1 MRITTSMIA
10 KQYQKSLNSSLSSLN
25 YYNNRAT
32 TYRKFD
38 KVSED
43 PVAAMQAFRLR
54 REYAQNN
61 DYQSNL
67 SNTKSLITTAESSM
81 MSINSMVQ
89 ELTSGDCL
97 KAVNSTS
104 GADERNIIATKLRK
118 VQESIVSVI
127 NTKFAD
133 NYLFAGTLSSSS
145 PFSIGTNG
153 ELLYRGAD
161 VTTGKLVN
169 EDGAIIRFQNAKIS
183 FGADNQ
189 GLLNGYNLEVTLATP
204 PSGAA
209 FAIDDT
215 NKKIVLNLNEG
226 ATLSDLKDTLTAAG
240 VQTVNG
246 NTVDFTKVTVNGDLT
261 VALKSATSQTISN
274 TVDLATLANEK
285 TYVDIG
291 LGMRF
296 DSNGKI
302 IDQSAFNI
310 SLPGISFLG
319 YGKNADG
326 IPNNIYTLIGKI
338 ADGLDR
344 SDYSYESIQPYIK
357 NLEQQQEKLMTNV
370 TGIGVQSDLLASTKT
385 RLESSE
391 LNLNEKI
398 SDVEYIDPAEAIMDF
413 KMQEYSYRAAL
424 QMGTLILQ
432 PTFLDFMK

>member
-43 PVAAMQAFRLR
+43 PVAAMKAFRLR
-54 REYAQNN
+54 REYAQNT
-61 DYQSNL
+61 DYQTNL
-67 SNTKSLITTAESSM
+67 SNTQSLISTAESSM

-89 ELTSGDCL
+89 EVTSTDCL
-97 KAVNSTS
+97 QAINSTS
-104 GADERNIIATKLRK
+104 GADERSIIATKLRK

-133 NYLFAGTLSSSS
+133 TYLFAGTLSSST
-145 PFSIGTNG
+145 PFSIGANG

-161 VTTGKLVN
+161 VTTGELVN
-169 EDGAIIRFQNAKIS
+169 EDGAIVRFQNAKIS

-189 GLLNGYNLEVTLATP
+189 GFLNGYQLEVNLASP
-204 PSGAA
+204 PAGTA
-209 FAIDDT
+209 FEIDDA

-240 VQTVNG
+240 AQTVNG
-246 NTVDFTKVTVNGDLT
+246 NTVDFSKVTIDGDLT
-261 VALKSATSQTISN
+261 AALKSGTSQSISN
-274 TVDLATLANEK
+274 TVDLTALANEK
-285 TYVDIG
+285 TYVDLG
-291 LGMRF
+291 LGLRF
-296 DSNGKI
+296 DSSGKI
-302 IDQSAFNI
+302 IEQSAFNT

-319 YGKNADG
+319 YGENADG

-338 ADGLDR
+338 ADGLE
-344 SDYSYESIQPYIK
+344 SADYSYEDIEPYIK
-357 NLEQQQEKLMTNV
+357 NLEQQQEKLMTSV
-370 TGIGVQSDLLASTKT
+370 TTIGVQSNFLSSTQT
-385 RLESSE
+385 RLENSE

-432 PTFLDFMK
+432 PTFLDFMS

>member
-43 PVAAMQAFRLR
+43 PVAAMKAFRLR
-54 REYAQNN
+54 REYAQNT
-61 DYQSNL
+61 DYQTNL
-67 SNTKSLITTAESSM
+67 SNTQSLITTAESSM

-89 ELTSGDCL
+89 EVTSTDCI
-97 KAVNSTS
+97 KSINSTS
-104 GADERNIIATKLRK
+104 GADERSIIATKLRK

-133 NYLFAGTLSSSS
+133 TYLFAGTLSSST
-145 PFSIGTNG
+145 PFSIGTSG

-161 VTTGKLVN
+161 VSTGELVN
-169 EDGAIIRFQNAKIS
+169 EDGAIVRFQNAKIS

-189 GLLNGYNLEVTLATP
+189 GFLNGYKLEVNLASP
-204 PSGAA
+204 PSGTA
-209 FAIDDT
+209 FEIDDT

-246 NTVDFTKVTVNGDLT
+246 NAVDFSKVTVDGNLT
-261 VALKSATSQTISN
+261 AALKSGASQTISN
-274 TVDLATLANEK
+274 TVDLTALANEK

-291 LGMRF
+291 LGLRF
-296 DSNGKI
+296 DSSGKI
-302 IDQSAFNI
+302 IEQSAFNT

-319 YGKNADG
+319 YGENEDG

-338 ADGLDR
+338 ADGLES
-344 SDYSYESIQPYIK
+344 SDYSYENIQPYIK
-357 NLEQQQEKLMTNV
+357 NLEEQQEKLMTSV
-370 TGIGVQSDLLASTKT
+370 TTIGVQSNFLSSTKT
-385 RLESSE
+385 RLEDSE
-391 LNLNEKI
+391 LNLSEKT
-398 SDVEYIDPAEAIMDF
+398 SEVEYIDPAKAIMDF

-432 PTFLDFMK
+432 PTFLDFMS

>member
-1 MRITTSMIA
+1 
-10 KQYQKSLNSSLSSLN
+10 
-25 YYNNRAT
+25 
-32 TYRKFD
+32 
-38 KVSED
+38 
-43 PVAAMQAFRLR
+43 
-54 REYAQNN
+54 
-61 DYQSNL
+61 
-67 SNTKSLITTAESSM
+67 
-81 MSINSMVQ
+81 
-89 ELTSGDCL
+89 
-97 KAVNSTS
+97 
-104 GADERNIIATKLRK
+104 
-118 VQESIVSVI
+118 
-127 NTKFAD
+127 
-133 NYLFAGTLSSSS
+133 
-145 PFSIGTNG
+145 
-153 ELLYRGAD
+153 
-161 VTTGKLVN
+161 
-169 EDGAIIRFQNAKIS
+169 
-183 FGADNQ
+183 
-189 GLLNGYNLEVTLATP
+189 
-204 PSGAA
+204 
-209 FAIDDT
+209 
-215 NKKIVLNLNEG
+215 
-226 ATLSDLKDTLTAAG
+226 
-240 VQTVNG
+240 
-246 NTVDFTKVTVNGDLT
+246 
-261 VALKSATSQTISN
+261 
-274 TVDLATLANEK
+274 
-285 TYVDIG
+285 
-291 LGMRF
+291 MRF